1 MSRALAFTDHRFA
14 HQNENLLIFHPL
26 WLIVAVTLPMLFAS
40 GRARVL
46 TQRLLALFVAL
57 GAIALLIHVVGVSRQ
72 TNTAVRR
79 AGVAAGDRDADV
91 SRRFTADR

>member
-1 MSRALAFTDHRFA
+1 
-14 HQNENLLIFHPL
+14 
-26 WLIVAVTLPMLFAS
+26 MLFGS

-72 TNTAVRR
+72 TNTAFVGLVLVP
-79 AGVAAGDRDADV
+79 AVAMLAV
-91 SRRFTADR
+91 TRRFTADR